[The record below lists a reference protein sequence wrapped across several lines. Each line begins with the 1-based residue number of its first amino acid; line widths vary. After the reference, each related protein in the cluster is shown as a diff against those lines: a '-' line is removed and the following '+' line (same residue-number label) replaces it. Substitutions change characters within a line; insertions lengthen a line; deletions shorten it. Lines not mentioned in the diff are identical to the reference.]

1 MSNPA
6 TYKEINDPAYRI
18 DEVDQAKERIA
29 SRFRRK
35 IELVQQINRAKG
47 ELYTMEMDDAA
58 DRYLIR
64 ELNKSPYSSLK
75 AYFKVETRN
84 QAGMTT

>member
-1 MSNPA
+1 MTNVN

-29 SRFRRK
+29 GRFRRK

-47 ELYTMEMDDAA
+47 ELYAMEMEDAA
-58 DRYLIR
+58 DRYLIK

-75 AYFKVETRN
+75 SYFKVEARN
-84 QAGMTT
+84 QPEMRN

>member
-1 MSNPA
+1 MA
-6 TYKEINDPAYRI
+6 TTDTYKSINDPGYRI

-29 SRFRRK
+29 GRFRRK

-47 ELYTMEMDDAA
+47 ELYAMEMEDAA
-58 DRYLIR
+58 DRYLIK

-75 AYFKVETRN
+75 SYFKVETRN
-84 QAGMTT
+84 QPEMRN